1 MREILFRGKR
11 QDVSKGKDWVYGDF
25 NQHDVHHGTS
35 ILECGCINH
44 GVRHETVG
52 QYTGLKDKNGKMIFE
67 GDIVQACDGIMAKV
81 YFDREIASF
90 LADCSYLLKNHELTI
105 VGNIQDNPELLESAD
120 A

>member
-1 MREILFRGKR
+1 
-11 QDVSKGKDWVYGDF
+11 
-25 NQHDVHHGTS
+25 
-35 ILECGCINH
+35 
-44 GVRHETVG
+44 
-52 QYTGLKDKNGKMIFE
+52 
-67 GDIVQACDGIMAKV
+67 MAKV